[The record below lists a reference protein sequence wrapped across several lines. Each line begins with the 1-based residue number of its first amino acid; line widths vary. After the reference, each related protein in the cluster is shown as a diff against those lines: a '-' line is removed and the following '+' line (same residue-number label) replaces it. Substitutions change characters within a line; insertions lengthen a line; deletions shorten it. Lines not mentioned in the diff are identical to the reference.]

1 MPLYKW
7 LCRPLRTRSHGQIIS
22 EAAQHHHPGKGPT
35 LIKICGVT
43 TPEDAELA
51 ARAGADF
58 IGMIMWPK
66 AKRAVSVEKAR
77 QIVESAK
84 QHHAQPAGVFVDE
97 DAGDTSCIPVKKRCR
112 NLWTSTI
119 KNANTERALQ
129 IASLHLTGGLAAD
142 FIRCSSE
149 QKS

>member
-7 LCRPLRTRSHGQIIS
+7 LCRPLRTRSHGQVIS
-22 EAAQHHHPGKGPT
+22 EAEAHHHLGKGPT

-58 IGMIMWPK
+58 IGMIMWSK

-77 QIVESAK
+77 QIVERTK

-97 DAGDTSCIPVKKRCR
+97 DAGDTSCIPDVEIYGHALKEMPTRKGLCKLPLC
-112 NLWTSTI
+112 NLW
-119 KNANTERALQ
+119 E
-129 IASLHLTGGLAAD
+129 G
-142 FIRCSSE
+142 
-149 QKS
+149 